1 MVALLDRP
9 MRLVPDSGADRRMF
23 PRKEMKVV
31 ARGKR
36 LDHSVPARQ
45 DPRLSLSIRDV
56 SMGGLSAIIEKP
68 IVPGEKLNVFFPASD
83 SSRPWDAIGHVLRCD
98 PSGAG
103 YRIAV
108 EFDPIPIA
116 A

>member
-1 MVALLDRP
+1 MVALLDNP
-9 MRLVPDSGADRRMF
+9 MKLVADSGADRRMF
-23 PRKEMKVV
+23 PRKELKCV

-36 LDHSVPARQ
+36 LDHSIQARQ
-45 DPRLSLSIRDV
+45 DPRLALTVRDV
-56 SMGGLSAIIEKP
+56 SMGGLSAIVEKP
-68 IVPGEKLNVFFPASD
+68 IGPGEKLNVFFPASERG
-83 SSRPWDAIGHVLRCD
+83 SQWDAIGRVIRCS

-108 EFDPIPIA
+108 EFDAIPMA